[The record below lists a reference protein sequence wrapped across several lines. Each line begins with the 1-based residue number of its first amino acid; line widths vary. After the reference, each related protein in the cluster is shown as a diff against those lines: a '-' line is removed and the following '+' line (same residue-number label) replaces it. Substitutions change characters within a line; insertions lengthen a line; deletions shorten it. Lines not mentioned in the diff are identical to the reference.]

1 MTNLL
6 IEASAGTG
14 KTQALGERLI
24 ALLHAGVKPQEIVAL
39 TFSRAAAGEIFER
52 FVGLL
57 AKRAAT
63 SKEDARLL
71 RSVLATQHLS
81 QIGTLD
87 SFLMRIVR
95 AFPLELGLVG
105 ELTLMDAFEA
115 DRERAA
121 VSFAILRRTEATLKK
136 TFFEAFSLAM
146 NREDV
151 RSFVE
156 SYRAFIA
163 TWQARVT
170 AFGDKSAWGEPATI
184 WGRDPAFAHVTA
196 RELASAADRL
206 DGLVDTDAWR
216 AFADW
221 VRNFRGRF
229 GTPKGIAKKL
239 LDADDLFSGDLYSF
253 TFSRRAYDLT
263 REQTLAVREAM
274 ICVYGYVVRM
284 KLELARGVFT
294 LISAFDREYDRKVRR
309 TGKLVFEDVPRLL
322 RELPPEKRLALE
334 YRLDSRIR
342 AWALDEFQDTSREQ
356 WAALENLIDEARQS
370 DGEKSLFVVG
380 DRKQAIYGWR
390 NGDVGIFT
398 GERASGLY
406 ELGELKKTYRSG
418 PAVVAAVNR
427 VFARGRI
434 LSEFP
439 AWACPEHEAAH
450 PEICGFVRTEEA
462 PGRTMEDF
470 VEPVFAALRANLGAR
485 ADDPRRRGLTAA
497 VLVRGNRFGALLAD
511 RLKAA
516 GLQGVV
522 WEGEAAILDTPA
534 LAGFLDLV
542 QLADHPGDALTYRHF
557 RMTPLAAAKWPQ
569 GVPDAPEVSRA
580 MAHAFTTRGLVRTLR
595 ELRACLPAASGQA
608 WSRFT
613 EERFTDLLRAAAEFE
628 LGMSAGTRL
637 SDFASFLRAK
647 RKRTVAEEGKIRILT
662 IHRSKGLGF
671 DFVVLPLYE
680 PDALT
685 AESDGPLVGPNWI
698 LPDPGARV
706 AKAVGG
712 LEAAYR
718 LRKDRAEQEALCTYY
733 VAMTRAKRA
742 MTIILHPPGSGKTL
756 RFSDLVRSADLA
768 DLTHAEFRLGAEK
781 KDEKGGSAAD
791 APASDDEAQTPKTPV
806 APKRAARRHLARRL
820 PSLSFASGVSAGS
833 LFASAEGRAAALRRG
848 TAAHAAMEKVAF
860 SSELPKPDGFVALW
874 RERAFEVCADGVWV
888 SGRFDRVTFF
898 RNAAGELCA
907 EIVDFKTSVAH
918 PERHDGQLAAYRRAV
933 SALTGIPPE
942 RISARLRDLAS
953 LKALRG
959 RDGAVGRGTL
969 PDGCGEGVR
978 EILLGGES

>member
-14 KTQALGERLI
+14 KTQALGERLV
-24 ALLHAGVKPQEIVAL
+24 ALLHAGVRPQEIVAL
-39 TFSRAAAGEIFER
+39 TFSRAAAGEIFGR

-57 AKRAAT
+57 AARAQT
-63 SKEDARLL
+63 SPEDARLL

-81 QIGTLD
+81 RIGTLD

-115 DRERAA
+115 DRERAS

-163 TWQARVT
+163 AWQARVT
-170 AFGDKSAWGEPATI
+170 AFGDKSAWGDPTAI

-196 RELASAADRL
+196 RELAGAADRL
-206 DGLVDTDAWR
+206 EGLVDTDAWR
-216 AFADW
+216 EFADW
-221 VRNFRGRF
+221 VRNFRGRV
-229 GTPKGIAKKL
+229 GGAKGIAKKIL
-239 LDADDLFSGDLYSF
+239 HADGLFDGDAFSF
-253 TFSRRAYDLT
+253 AFNRRAYDLT
-263 REQTLAVREAM
+263 REQTLVLREAM
-274 ICVYGYVVRM
+274 LCVYGYVVRM
-284 KLELARGVFT
+284 KLELARGVYA

-322 RELPPEKRLALE
+322 RELPPETRLALE

-390 NGDVGIFT
+390 NGDVGIFA

-418 PAVVAAVNR
+418 PAVVEAVNR

-439 AWACPEHEAAH
+439 AWSCPEHETAKPGLA
-450 PEICGFVRTEEA
+450 GFVRTEEA

-470 VEPVFAALRANLGAR
+470 VEPVFAALRAALGER
-485 ADDPRRRGLTAA
+485 SDDPRRRGVTAA

-511 RLKAA
+511 RLKAM

-522 WEGEAAILDTPA
+522 WEGESAILDTPA

-542 QLADHPGDALTYRHF
+542 QLADHPGDAMAYRHF
-557 RMTPLAAAKWPQ
+557 RMTPLAAAKWSQ
-569 GVPDAPEVSRA
+569 GVPDAAEVSRE
-580 MAHAFTTRGLVRTLR
+580 MARAFTTRGLVRTLR
-595 ELRACLPAASGQA
+595 ELRACLPSDPEKA

-628 LGMSAGTRL
+628 LGMSPGTRL
-637 SDFASFLRAK
+637 SDFADYLEAK
-647 RKRTVAEEGKIRILT
+647 KKRTVAEEGKVRILT
-662 IHRSKGLGF
+662 IHRAKGLGF

-685 AESDGPLVGPNWI
+685 AEPDGPLVGPNWI

-742 MTIILHPPGSGKTL
+742 MTIVLHPSGSTL

-768 DLTHAEFRLGAEK
+768 DLLHAEFRFEAGREG
-781 KDEKGGSAAD
+781 ERGGSAAD
-791 APASDDEAQTPKTPV
+791 APAPALV
-806 APKRAARRHLARRL
+806 APKRAARRRLARRL
-820 PSLSFASGVSAGS
+820 PSLPFAGGVSAGS
-833 LFASAEGRAAALRRG
+833 LFASAEGRAAARRRG

-860 SSELPKPDGFVALW
+860 TSDLPKPDGFVALW
-874 RERAFEVCADGVWV
+874 RERAFEVCVDGAWV

-907 EIVDFKTSVAH
+907 EIVDFKTSAAH
-918 PERHDGQLAAYRRAV
+918 PERYDGQLAAYRRAV
-933 SALTGIPPE
+933 EALTGIPPG
-942 RISARLRDLAS
+942 RIAARLMVLP
-953 LKALRG
+953 AL
-959 RDGAVGRGTL
+959 
-969 PDGCGEGVR
+969 
-978 EILLGGES
+978 

>member
-24 ALLHAGVKPQEIVAL
+24 ALLHEGVKPQEIVAL

-57 AKRAAT
+57 AERAKA
-63 SKEDARLL
+63 SAEDARLL

-81 QIGTLD
+81 QVGTLD

-105 ELTLMDAFEA
+105 ELTMMDAFEA
-115 DRERAA
+115 DRARAA
-121 VSFAILRRTEATLKK
+121 VSFSILHRTEASVKRA
-136 TFFEAFSLAM
+136 FFEAFAFATDQ
-146 NREDV
+146 EDV

-156 SYRAFIA
+156 SYRSFVAS
-163 TWQARVT
+163 WQARVT
-170 AFGDKSAWGEPATI
+170 AFGDKSAWGDATAI

-196 RELASAADRL
+196 RELACAADRL
-206 DGLVDTDAWR
+206 EGLVDTDAWR

-229 GTPKGIAKKL
+229 GSAKGIAKKL
-239 LDADDLFSGDLYSF
+239 LAADDLFAGDVYSF
-253 TFSRRAYDLT
+253 AFNRRAYDLT

-274 ICVYGYVVRM
+274 ICVYGYVVRRR
-284 KLELARGVFT
+284 LALARGIYA
-294 LISAFDREYDRKVRR
+294 LISSFDREYDRAVRR
-309 TGKLVFEDVPRLL
+309 TGRLVFEDVPRLL
-322 RELPPEKRLALE
+322 RALPPERRLALE

-356 WAALENLIDEARQS
+356 WAALENLVDEARQS
-370 DGEKSLFVVG
+370 NGEKSLFIVG

-390 NGDVGIFT
+390 NGDVGIFAA
-398 GERASGLY
+398 ERASGLY

-418 PAVVAAVNR
+418 PAVVEAVNR
-427 VFARGRI
+427 VFAHGRI

-439 AWACPEHEAAH
+439 AWECPEHETARPGLA
-450 PEICGFVRTEEA
+450 GFVRTAEA
-462 PGRTMEDF
+462 PGRTMADF
-470 VEPVFAALRANLGAR
+470 VEPVFTALRAALGER
-485 ADDPRRRGLTAA
+485 SDDPRRRGVSAA
-497 VLVRGNRFGALLAD
+497 VLVRGNRFGAFLAD

-522 WEGEAAILDTPA
+522 WEGESAILDTPA
-534 LAGFLDLV
+534 LSGFLDLV
-542 QLADHPGDALTYRHF
+542 QLADHPGDAMAYRHF

-569 GVPDAPEVSRA
+569 GVPDATEVSRE
-580 MAHAFTTRGLVRTLR
+580 MALAFTTRGLVRTLR
-595 ELRACLPAASGQA
+595 ELRACLPAEPERA
-608 WSRFT
+608 WGRFT

-628 LGMSAGTRL
+628 LGMSPGTRL
-637 SDFASFLRAK
+637 SDFPDYLRAK
-647 RKRTVAEEGKIRILT
+647 KKRTVAEEGKIRVLT

-685 AESDGPLVGPNWI
+685 AEPDGPLVGPGWI

-742 MTIILHPPGSGKTL
+742 MTVVLHPSGSTL

-768 DLTHAEFRLGAEK
+768 DLANAEFRFGEEEK
-781 KDEKGGSAAD
+781 KADGSDSAGGVVA
-791 APASDDEAQTPKTPV
+791 APASVLV
-806 APKRAARRHLARRL
+806 APKRAGRMRLRRRL
-820 PSLSFASGVSAGS
+820 PSLSFSSGVSAGS
-833 LFASAEGRAAALRRG
+833 LFASAEGRDAARRRG
-848 TAAHAAMEKVAF
+848 TAAHAAMEAVEF
-860 SSELPKPDGFVALW
+860 SSDFPKPEGFVALW
-874 RERAFEVCADGVWV
+874 RERAFEVFADGAWV

-907 EIVDFKTSVAH
+907 EVVDFKTSAAN
-918 PERHDGQLAAYRRAV
+918 PSRYDGQLAAYRRAV
-933 SALTGIPPE
+933 AALTGIPSE
-942 RISARLRDLAS
+942 RVTARLAF
-953 LKALRG
+953 
-959 RDGAVGRGTL
+959 
-969 PDGCGEGVR
+969 
-978 EILLGGES
+978 I

>member
-1 MTNLL
+1 MMDNLL

-14 KTQALGERLI
+14 KTQKLGERLI

-57 AKRAAT
+57 AKRAQT
-63 SKEDARLL
+63 SREDARLL
-71 RSVLATQHLS
+71 RRVLATQHLS
-81 QIGTLD
+81 QVGTLD

-105 ELTLMDAFEA
+105 DLTLMDAYEA
-115 DRERAA
+115 DRARAS
-121 VSFAILRRTEATLKK
+121 VSFAILRRTETALKR
-136 TFFEAFSLAM
+136 TFFEAFSLAT
-146 NREDV
+146 NHEDA

-156 SYRAFIA
+156 AYRAFVTA
-163 TWQARVT
+163 WQARVT
-170 AFGDKSAWGEPATI
+170 ALGDRSAWGDATAI

-196 RELASAADRL
+196 RELAGAADRL
-206 DGLVDTDAWR
+206 EGLVDTDAWR

-229 GTPKGIAKKL
+229 GTLKGLAKKL
-239 LDADDLFSGDLYSF
+239 LAADDLFAGDAYSF
-253 TFSRRAYDLT
+253 TFGRRAYDLT
-263 REQTLAVREAM
+263 REQTLALREAVL
-274 ICVYGYVVRM
+274 CVYGYVVRM
-284 KLELARGVFT
+284 KLELARGVYAVV
-294 LISAFDREYDRKVRR
+294 SAFEREYDRKVRR

-322 RELPPEKRLALE
+322 RELPAETRLALE
-334 YRLDSRIR
+334 YRLDARIR

-356 WAALENLIDEARQS
+356 WAALENLVDEARQS
-370 DGEKSLFVVG
+370 GGEKSLFVVG

-390 NGDVGIFT
+390 NGDVGIFA

-406 ELGELKKTYRSG
+406 ALGELKATYRSG
-418 PAVVAAVNR
+418 PAVVEAVNR

-434 LSEFP
+434 RSEFP
-439 AWACPEHEAAH
+439 AWSCPEHETAK
-450 PEICGFVRTEEA
+450 PGLVGFVRTEEA

-470 VEPVFAALRANLGAR
+470 VEPVFAALRASLGER
-485 ADDPRRRGLTAA
+485 LDDPRRSGVTAA
-497 VLVRGNRFGALLAD
+497 VLVRSNRFGAFLAD

-522 WEGEAAILDTPA
+522 WEGESAVLDTPA

-569 GVPDAPEVSRA
+569 GVPDAAEVSRE
-580 MAHAFTTRGLVRTLR
+580 MARAFTARGLVRTLR
-595 ELRACLPAASGQA
+595 ELRACLPAAPERA

-637 SDFASFLRAK
+637 SDFAAYLKAK
-647 RKRTVAEEGKIRILT
+647 KKRTVAEEGKIRILT
-662 IHRSKGLGF
+662 IHRAKGLGF
-671 DFVVLPLYE
+671 GFVVLPLYE

-685 AESDGPLVGPNWI
+685 AEPDGPLVGPNWI

-742 MTIILHPPGSGKTL
+742 MTIVLHPSGSTL
-756 RFSDLVRSADLA
+756 KFSDLVRSADLA
-768 DLTHAEFRLGAEK
+768 DLTHPEFRFA
-781 KDEKGGSAAD
+781 DETKEPKTDD
-791 APASDDEAQTPKTPV
+791 ASPASETSDGEGRTPKAPV
-806 APKRAARRHLARRL
+806 APARAARRHLARRL

-833 LFASAEGRAAALRRG
+833 LFVSAEGRAAARRRG
-848 TAAHAAMEKVAF
+848 REAHAAMEKVAF
-860 SSELPKPDGFVALW
+860 SPELPKPEGFVALW
-874 RERAFEVCADGVWV
+874 RERAFEVCADGAWV

-918 PERHDGQLAAYRRAV
+918 PERHAGQLAAYRRAV

-942 RISARLRDLAS
+942 RIAARLMLLPAS
-953 LKALRG
+953 
-959 RDGAVGRGTL
+959 
-969 PDGCGEGVR
+969 
-978 EILLGGES
+978 

>member
-14 KTQALGERLI
+14 KTQSLGERMI

-52 FVGLL
+52 FVSLL
-57 AKRAAT
+57 AARAET

-71 RSVLATQHLS
+71 RCVLATQHLS
-81 QIGTLD
+81 QVGTLD

-105 ELTLMDAFEA
+105 DLTLMDPFEA
-115 DRERAA
+115 GRERAA
-121 VSFAILRRTEATLKK
+121 VSFRILRRTEASVKR
-136 TFFEAFSLAM
+136 TFLEAFSLAM
-146 NREDV
+146 NGEDV
-151 RSFVE
+151 RSFVA
-156 SYRAFIA
+156 SYRAFVEG
-163 TWQARVT
+163 WQARV
-170 AFGDKSAWGEPATI
+170 AEFPEPAAWGDPTAI

-196 RELASAADRL
+196 HELARAADRL
-206 DGLVDTDAWR
+206 EGLVETDAWR

-221 VRNFRGRF
+221 VRNFRGRVS
-229 GTPKGIAKKL
+229 GAKGIAKKV
-239 LDADDLFSGDLYSF
+239 LDADDLFDGDAFSF
-253 TFSRRAYDLT
+253 AFNRRAYDLT
-263 REQTLAVREAM
+263 REQTEAVREAM
-274 ICVYGYVVRM
+274 LCVYGYVVRQR
-284 KLELARGVFT
+284 LELARGVYA
-294 LISAFDREYDRKVRR
+294 LISAFERDYDRDVRR
-309 TGKLVFEDVPRLL
+309 RGRLVFEDVPRLL
-322 RELPPEKRLALE
+322 RELPDATRLALE
-334 YRLDSRIR
+334 YRLDSRVR

-390 NGDVGIFT
+390 HGDVGIFAA
-398 GERASGLY
+398 ERASGLY

-418 PAVVAAVNR
+418 PALVESVNR

-439 AWACPEHEAAH
+439 AWECPEHETARPGLA
-450 PEICGFVRTEEA
+450 GFVRTAEA
-462 PGRTMEDF
+462 PGRTMADF
-470 VEPVFAALRANLGAR
+470 VEPVFAALRAALGER
-485 ADDPRRRGLTAA
+485 SDDPRRRGVSAA
-497 VLVRGNRFGALLAD
+497 VLVRGNRFGAFLAD

-522 WEGEAAILDTPA
+522 WEGESAILDTPA
-534 LAGFLDLV
+534 LSGFLDLV
-542 QLADHPGDALTYRHF
+542 QLADHPGDAMAYRHF
-557 RMTPLAAAKWPQ
+557 RMTPLAAAKWPD
-569 GVPDAPEVSRA
+569 GLPDATVLSRE

-595 ELRACLPAASGQA
+595 ELRAGLPSDPEKA

-628 LGMSAGTRL
+628 LGMSPGTRL
-637 SDFASFLRAK
+637 SDFPDYLRAK
-647 RKRTVAEEGKIRILT
+647 KKRTVAEAGKIRILT

-685 AESDGPLVGPNWI
+685 AEPDGPLVGPGWI

-742 MTIILHPPGSGKTL
+742 MTVVLHPSGSTL

-768 DLTHAEFRLGAEK
+768 DLANAGFRFGEEEK
-781 KDEKGGSAAD
+781 KADGPDAAGGAA
-791 APASDDEAQTPKTPV
+791 APAPALV
-806 APKRAARRHLARRL
+806 APRRTGRTRLRRRL

-833 LFASAEGRAAALRRG
+833 LFASAEGRDAARRRG
-848 TAAHAAMEKVAF
+848 TAAHAAMEAVEF
-860 SSELPKPDGFVALW
+860 SSDFPKPEGFVALW
-874 RERAFEVCADGVWV
+874 RERAFEVFADGAWV

-907 EIVDFKTSVAH
+907 EVVDFKTSAAN
-918 PERHDGQLAAYRRAV
+918 PERYDGQLAAYRQAV
-933 SALTGIPPE
+933 TALTGIPPE
-942 RISARLRDLAS
+942 RVTARLAF
-953 LKALRG
+953 
-959 RDGAVGRGTL
+959 
-969 PDGCGEGVR
+969 
-978 EILLGGES
+978 I